1 MIYKRKFFL
10 RFFLGGVLI
19 ILAWFTYHCVAIY
32 RYAQQYD
39 DTPSDAAIVLGA
51 GARNGVVSPVF
62 RERINQAVKLWKT
75 NKVKYIILTGGY
87 GKGQSISDSK
97 AAKNYAL
104 SQGVNKAHILI
115 EEKSNITL
123 QNLMYAKKIMHQQQL
138 KTALLVSDPYH
149 MKRAMHMC
157 EALAISCK
165 PSPTQTSM
173 FRSWQTKF
181 KFLLYEAFFYSIRRV
196 IGYHIPSSL

>member
-10 RFFLGGVLI
+10 RFFLGSILI
-19 ILAWFTYHCVAIY
+19 LLIWFAYHCVAIY

-39 DTPSDAAIVLGA
+39 DTPSDVAIVLGA

-62 RERINQAVKLWKT
+62 RERINQAVKLWKS

-87 GKGQSISDSK
+87 GKNQTISDSK
-97 AAKNYAL
+97 TAKNYAL
-104 SQGVNKAHILI
+104 SQGVNKVYILI
-115 EEKSNITL
+115 EEKSKITFL
-123 QNLMYAKKIMHQQQL
+123 NLLYAKKIMRKHQL

-157 EALAISCK
+157 QALGINSK

-173 FRSWQTKF
+173 FRSWQTKL

-196 IGYHIPSSL
+196 IGYSLP